1 MFPPENDYE
10 MFYGSEELDGIG
22 DAGMMSDEEKIDV
35 AVDKQLGP
43 NEQVIEKAE
52 TVYGPKPV
60 SYGPKDTPGI
70 IARWRDKLET
80 AVFSLY
86 SPAYK
91 NEYLKASIN
100 GEDAEQAKTSA
111 LSAMVDEAVKK
122 GGVDTMI
129 AEDAIRGMKYYGAS
143 KSGFDAICNN
153 SILKFLFAP
162 VCIIISLVKTV
173 IYIIIAIIGIIA
185 FISILR
191 LVLKWRKESKKE
203 ETDAKDKAEKT
214 ALLKAAIAA
223 KTAAKS

>member
-35 AVDKQLGP
+35 AVEKQVGP
-43 NEQVIEKAE
+43 KTTETEVQE
-52 TVYGPKPV
+52 TVYGPAPI
-60 SYGPKDTPGI
+60 SYGQKEKPGV

-80 AVFSLY
+80 SVFSLY

-91 NEYLKASIN
+91 NAYLKASIN
-100 GEDAEQAKTSA
+100 GEGTEQAKTAA
-111 LSAMVDEAVKK
+111 LSAMVDEAVAK

-185 FISILR
+185 FISILK

-203 ETDAKDKAEKT
+203 VTDAKDKADRT
-214 ALLKAAIAA
+214 AMLQSAIAA